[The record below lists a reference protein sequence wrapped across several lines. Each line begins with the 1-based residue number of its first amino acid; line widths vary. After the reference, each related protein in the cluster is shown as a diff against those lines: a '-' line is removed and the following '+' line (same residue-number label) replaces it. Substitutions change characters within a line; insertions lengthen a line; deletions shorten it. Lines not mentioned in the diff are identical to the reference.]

1 MRLDIDL
8 TQGKNSSKIFFTS
21 DLHLFH
27 NNVLRFDNR
36 PFNDVHHMHAEIEK
50 RWNDVVDDND
60 IVIFLGD
67 LSFAKSCERDYVYGI
82 MHSLN
87 GKIHFVLGNHDKR
100 EEIVKMDRF
109 ETVSDYLEVRIK
121 EMLPNQSGTLA
132 KTETLFCCMHYP
144 IHTWNKKHHGSYMIH
159 GHSHMSIVGFEK
171 EWEDE
176 FNKFIK
182 YIPSLEKDN
191 FSRLINQKK
200 YYSNRVFD
208 VGCMGCGYAPI
219 SHLEIIKNGAD
230 RIFGVH
236 H

>member
-8 TQGKNSSKIFFTS
+8 TQGKVPITVFFTS
-21 DLHLFH
+21 DFHLFH

-36 PFNDVHHMHAEIEK
+36 PFVDVHEMHSEIEK
-50 RWNDVVDDND
+50 RWNAVVKDTD

-67 LSFAKSCERDYVYGI
+67 LDFAKSGEKNHVKGI

-100 EEIVKMDRF
+100 DEIVNMGRF
-109 ETVSDYLEVRIK
+109 ETVSDYLEVRLK

-171 EWEDE
+171 EWEW
-176 FNKFIK
+176 
-182 YIPSLEKDN
+182 
-191 FSRLINQKK
+191 Q
-200 YYSNRVFD
+200 
-208 VGCMGCGYAPI
+208 
-219 SHLEIIKNGAD
+219 
-230 RIFGVH
+230 
-236 H
+236 